1 MKPAS
6 LDVTDRPHR
15 LRLYGQRPQGASV
28 PLVLHFHGG
37 HFDAGDLDNG
47 RVVAQMLADAGA
59 LVASID
65 YPLAPAHPFPAA
77 AEAGYEA
84 LAWLQRQ
91 RSKLAGAG
99 STLWVAGEEAG
110 GNLAAAVAMM
120 ARDRHEP
127 PLAGQILLSPM
138 LDPCL
143 ATASLRRAEAG
154 KVGCRWADGWH
165 HYFAGRVLDGDH
177 PYAAPARASRL
188 ADLPPTLLVTAHDD
202 PLRDETRHYA
212 KRLRAAGVAVQEVT
226 LAGPTGWPC
235 SFMDPACGSAAW
247 TAELNEPLRRL
258 LATTPTP
265 TSSIHAARK

>member
-1 MKPAS
+1 MTPRA
-6 LDVTDRPHR
+6 LDDTDSPHR
-15 LRLYGQRPQGASV
+15 LRFYGQRTPGESV

-47 RVVAQMLADAGA
+47 RVVAQMLADTGA

-65 YPLAPAHPFPAA
+65 YPLAPDHPFPAA
-77 AEAGYEA
+77 AEAGYET

-91 RSKLAGAG
+91 RVRLAGPA
-99 STLWVAGEEAG
+99 SRLWVAGEEAG

-120 ARDRHEP
+120 ARDRQEP

-143 ATASLRRAEAG
+143 ATASLRKAAAG
-154 KVGCRWADGWH
+154 PVGCRWADGWH
-165 HYFAGRVLDGDH
+165 RYLGRALDGEH
-177 PYAAPARASRL
+177 PYAAPSRASRL
-188 ADLPPTLLVTAHDD
+188 SELPPTLLVTAQDD
-202 PLRDETRHYA
+202 PLRDETRQYA
-212 KRLRAAGVAVQEVT
+212 KRLRTAGVTVQEVT

-235 SFMDPACGSAAW
+235 SFMDPACGGAAW

-258 LATTPTP
+258 LATPTEIE
-265 TSSIHAARK
+265 TLLTHAARK